1 MPLTPL
7 PLPLA
12 LDATDQP
19 MLLWFV
25 VGALMALGPVLNS
38 YIRVYEW
45 FRGKSVD
52 VSNFITRTEMQTMK
66 LERDAQIAAS
76 VGEIKSDFDRLEKT
90 LADISRD
97 LPAIH
102 RALGR
107 LEGHDELDTRRR
119 PRA

>member
-1 MPLTPL
+1 ML
-7 PLPLA
+7 PHALPLA
-12 LDATDQP
+12 LSAEDQP
-19 MLLWFV
+19 TLLWFF

-38 YIRVYEW
+38 YIRVWEW

-52 VSNFITRTEMQTMK
+52 VSNFITRAEMATMK

-76 VGEIKSDFDRLEKT
+76 VGEIKNDFNRLEKT

-107 LEGHDELDTRRR
+107 LEGHDEAEKPRRAR
-119 PRA
+119 